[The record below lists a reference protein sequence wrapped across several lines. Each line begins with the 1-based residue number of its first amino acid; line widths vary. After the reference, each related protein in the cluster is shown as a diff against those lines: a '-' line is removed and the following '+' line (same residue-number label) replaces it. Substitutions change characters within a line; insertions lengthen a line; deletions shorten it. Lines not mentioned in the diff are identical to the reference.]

1 MCIRDRG
8 MIEVFMEK
16 MRRYTG
22 GDSSVSKERAQSLM
36 DSIFYTLSFYMRN
49 MDMQD
54 MIEMLKTQGIVEVL
68 SLIHILVFNIIENFL

>member
-1 MCIRDRG
+1 MEISKKIISFEELLDSEFLPIEIKDKMTQG

-36 DSIFYTLSFYMRN
+36 DSILYTLSFFMIN
-49 MDMQD
+49 MHMQD
-54 MIEMLKTQGIVEVL
+54 MI
-68 SLIHILVFNIIENFL
+68 

>member
-1 MCIRDRG
+1 MEISKKIISFEELLDSEFLPIEIKDKMTQG

-36 DSIFYTLSFYMRN
+36 DSILYTLSFYM
-49 MDMQD
+49 
-54 MIEMLKTQGIVEVL
+54 
-68 SLIHILVFNIIENFL
+68 